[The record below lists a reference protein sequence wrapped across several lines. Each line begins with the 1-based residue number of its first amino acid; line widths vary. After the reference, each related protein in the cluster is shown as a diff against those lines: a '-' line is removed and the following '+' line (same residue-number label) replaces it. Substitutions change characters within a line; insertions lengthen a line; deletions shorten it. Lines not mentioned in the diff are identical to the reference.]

1 MNRFGLCPVWCL
13 LAIGCLSPSAQA
25 ATSANIP
32 VSATVTAGCLVI
44 GGTSNYGT
52 LDFGSASSLATSTL
66 TAALPGVVLQ
76 CTPGVS
82 LTMTVDGG
90 QHNVSGRR
98 LQRVTGGTQQIGYA
112 LFRDAGL
119 TQSLGISQSVAVA
132 YSDAANISLPVY
144 GRLVL
149 PGNLP
154 AGQYSDVLQV
164 TLSW

>member
-1 MNRFGLCPVWCL
+1 MNRFGMCL
-13 LAIGCLSPSAQA
+13 WVAGCLCSSAQA

-44 GGTSNYGT
+44 GGASNFGT
-52 LDFGSASSLATSTL
+52 LNFGSYSALATSTA
-66 TAALPGVVLQ
+66 TASLPGVVLQ

-82 LTMTVDGG
+82 LTMAVDGG

-98 LQRVTGGTQQIGYA
+98 LQQVSGGTQQIAYQ

-132 YSDAANISLPVY
+132 YTDAANISLPIY

-154 AGQYSDVLQV
+154 GGQYSDVLQV